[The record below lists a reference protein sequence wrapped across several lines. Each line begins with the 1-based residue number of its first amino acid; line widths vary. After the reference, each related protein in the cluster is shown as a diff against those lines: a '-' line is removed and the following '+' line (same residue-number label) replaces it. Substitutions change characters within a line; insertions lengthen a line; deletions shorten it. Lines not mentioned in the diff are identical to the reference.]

1 MNKVEF
7 CFNDVKFFVQC
18 NNDDKMK
25 DIIAK
30 FLSKSGQTKNSVFF
44 LYNGRI
50 INDELVFN
58 KCANSLDRSRNY
70 MNVIVL
76 ESQGLN
82 DESVNLIKSKY
93 IICPKCNKHAYISIK
108 DFKLSIVDC
117 ESDHKTRNLQINEFS
132 KTQYVDQSKIKCDK
146 CQNSKSGAPNNKFFV
161 CNTCKKNLCPRCKN
175 EHDNSHLE
183 HIKDYDEN
191 QFYCK
196 IHNKPYVCYCSDCK
210 IDLCDICQKEHKD
223 SLDDEIDDLELD
235 ISPEDKYV
243 FGQDHNFLFYDN
255 ITPNIEIIRNNELKD
270 TKEKIYQVKLI
281 IDKMINQLNQLN
293 KNLNSYFE
301 IYNDIISNFDI
312 TKRNYSVIQNINTV
326 KKFNDNFLG
335 YLTEIIKD
343 NNLKSQFINI
353 LSLQSKMEFRAFNKD
368 IQTDKNEIIL
378 ENNNFNTNDTNNNIQ
393 NYNPSDFK
401 YTKFKINKI
410 KMLKKY
416 NTKNEVEKLLILK
429 DGRILTLQAYHD
441 DTEEINYKL
450 SVYSEA
456 NGFVCDI
463 NIDFDYVNE
472 FYLMYDGNVLIDV
485 PKDKT
490 IIMEVTK
497 NNIKKIWVS
506 EKKSKTIK
514 KLSNKIFLANI
525 ITKSAGKIKV
535 ITEEELYTYN
545 KRKLIFYKNISKL
558 YKDKC
563 IENICHIE
571 DTEYALYVNQK
582 GKIFGTNDFLIFYDM
597 KYEREIK
604 KLKVGTGKNRYEM
617 LLIKKDTL
625 IIEGN
630 ENIILIDPKTRTT
643 KKIIELDFVFD
654 DIFTLN
660 GKIFL
665 YKMKKSLEQYELED
679 SVTIKLKEVN
689 NEIKYDIIS
698 KYPGNKL
705 ITYYN
710 KNIYIYG

>member
-1 MNKVEF
+1 
-7 CFNDVKFFVQC
+7 
-18 NNDDKMK
+18 
-25 DIIAK
+25 
-30 FLSKSGQTKNSVFF
+30 
-44 LYNGRI
+44 
-50 INDELVFN
+50 
-58 KCANSLDRSRNY
+58 
-70 MNVIVL
+70 
-76 ESQGLN
+76 
-82 DESVNLIKSKY
+82 
-93 IICPKCNKHAYISIK
+93 
-108 DFKLSIVDC
+108 
-117 ESDHKTRNLQINEFS
+117 
-132 KTQYVDQSKIKCDK
+132 
-146 CQNSKSGAPNNKFFV
+146 
-161 CNTCKKNLCPRCKN
+161 
-175 EHDNSHLE
+175 
-183 HIKDYDEN
+183 
-191 QFYCK
+191 
-196 IHNKPYVCYCSDCK
+196 
-210 IDLCDICQKEHKD
+210 
-223 SLDDEIDDLELD
+223 
-235 ISPEDKYV
+235 
-243 FGQDHNFLFYDN
+243 
-255 ITPNIEIIRNNELKD
+255 
-270 TKEKIYQVKLI
+270 
-281 IDKMINQLNQLN
+281 
-293 KNLNSYFE
+293 
-301 IYNDIISNFDI
+301 
-312 TKRNYSVIQNINTV
+312 
-326 KKFNDNFLG
+326 
-335 YLTEIIKD
+335 
-343 NNLKSQFINI
+343 
-353 LSLQSKMEFRAFNKD
+353 MEFRAFNKD

-604 KLKVGTGKNRYEM
+604 KLKVCTGKNRYEM